1 MISCRTKKIRHYRW
15 KMYKKTPKSKG
26 NFTYTFYLC
35 LRCTLIGLCII
46 FISFTSIV
54 LYKKILHSP
63 YFQVRKIQVEGCL
76 RHTPAQILYMAGIKP
91 RVNLLSLDL
100 KYICQCME
108 NSPWIER
115 AKIKRILPD
124 QLAINIIER
133 KAVALINLNQLYL
146 VDKKGTIFKKAEK
159 EDGLAFP
166 ILTGI
171 TWDNLMN
178 HQHIYTPLITQ
189 ALTLMDL
196 FEEEGIPLATISEI
210 HLDITFGLTVFT
222 TYHATQIEMGF
233 PPFQE
238 KCKRLSTILH
248 DLEQKD
254 LLPQT
259 IDLNY
264 SSKAFIKI
272 KPRYE
277 TTKPIKKGGDNKWE
291 KMEI

>member
-1 MISCRTKKIRHYRW
+1 M
-15 KMYKKTPKSKG
+15 
-26 NFTYTFYLC
+26 LQ
-35 LRCTLIGLCII
+35 
-46 FISFTSIV
+46 
-54 LYKKILHSP
+54 SP
-63 YFQVRKIQVEGCL
+63 YFQVRKIKVEGCF
-76 RHTPAQILYMAGIKP
+76 RHTPSQILYMAGIKP
-91 RVNLLSLDL
+91 RINLLSLDL
-100 KYICQCME
+100 KNICQCME

-115 AKIKRILPD
+115 AKIKRIFPD
-124 QLAINIIER
+124 QLEINIIER
-133 KAVALINLNQLYL
+133 KAVALINLKQLYL

-171 TWDNLMN
+171 TWENLMN

-196 FEEEGIPLATISEI
+196 FEEEGITLSTISEI
-210 HLDITFGLTVFT
+210 HLDVSFGLTVFT
-222 TYHATQIEMGF
+222 AHHATQIEMGS

-238 KCKRLSTILH
+238 KCKRLCAILH
-248 DLEQKD
+248 DLEQKN

-264 SSKAFIKI
+264 SNKAFVKT

-277 TTKPIKKGGDNKWE
+277 TTKPIKKGGDNQWG